1 MPSNHISN
9 FDYHQNL
16 TVPVDWE
23 RLDKEKAID
32 LVKSRHRC
40 SQYRLA
46 AEHALDYLHVT
57 GDAYHEALKVT
68 HLSEESTWNK
78 IKDKRRLT

>member
-23 RLDKEKAID
+23 RLYKEKAID
-32 LVKSRHRC
+32 
-40 SQYRLA
+40 
-46 AEHALDYLHVT
+46 LDYLHVT